1 MRYTLGG
8 TEDLQRPHATRIAPH
23 DLTHTQ
29 MQLSDGDACGEMKKR
44 FEEHLDEKAKGGNPG
59 KVRIVLE

>member
-1 MRYTLGG
+1 
-8 TEDLQRPHATRIAPH
+8 
-23 DLTHTQ
+23 